1 MSAFHIKTIFRS
13 LSIFTISSNVILKT
27 IPNKVLC
34 EMPERKI
41 KKN

>member
-13 LSIFTISSNVILKT
+13 LSVFMISSSVVLKT

-34 EMPERKI
+34 EMPERKT